1 MSELAA
7 KRDRLLQ
14 MLREMRSCLVALSG
28 GVDSA
33 VLARAAREALG
44 DRAMAATGRSPS
56 LADGE
61 LDRAI
66 ELARRLGLRHEVVDT
81 EELSLADYRANRAD
95 RCYHCKNE
103 LFGRLVQVAKKCGMA
118 QVADGSNRDDLSD
131 YRPGFRAAASHGVR
145 SPLAECGLTKAEVR
159 RLAEFWGLPDW
170 NRPASPCLSSR
181 VAYGVEITPERL
193 AMIDRAERFLRE
205 RGFQPLRVRC
215 HAGDAARI
223 EAPIEQIARF
233 ADPALRGEVVAALKS
248 IGFKYVSLDLEGFRS
263 GSLNAAL
270 DQDITRR

>member
-33 VLARAAREALG
+33 VWARAAREALG